1 MNIDEPY
8 PHAQELQRALLGLT
22 LVMGDV
28 QRAGA
33 PMTALDLLLAAKAEL
48 LREEQARFA
57 AAQTRRSA

>member
-22 LVMGDV
+22 LVIGDA

-33 PMTALDLLLAAKAEL
+33 PMAALDLLLAAKAEL

-57 AAQTRRSA
+57 AAKTRRSA